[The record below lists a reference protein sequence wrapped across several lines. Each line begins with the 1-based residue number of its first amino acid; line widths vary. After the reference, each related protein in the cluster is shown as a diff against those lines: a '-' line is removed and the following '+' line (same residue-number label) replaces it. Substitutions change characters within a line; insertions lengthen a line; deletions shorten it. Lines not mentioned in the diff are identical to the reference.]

1 MLFYKLLIEA
11 VYFIQILLNKIF
23 LTYAFFICTDLKK
36 IKKFFLY
43 ESKSEKDDLALFE
56 TIAIKD
62 SILANLITAKAL
74 LRKEKIKLK
83 CFNMTINSFYN
94 PNVKFNYNSMNM
106 ESINYYLKDL
116 EDLNNAYKI
125 YKQYYFQLKTKRDLY
140 NLKIQKIYIGDLV
153 YDGYIRFYKKPTV
166 DLNTFSFKYYF
177 FKCCISFIFWQKYI
191 KENKVKY
198 IFLSHANYLIGMPL
212 RVGIYNNV
220 KVYSITSTYLNK
232 FSKKK
237 LYNGLEYLDYKKEF
251 NKIPKLKKKLILK
264 KSKKL
269 LNERFQDNLKIRGLF
284 DTPITKEN
292 PFSSKEVKNI
302 FHKNQRIKILVAAH
316 DLFDAPNSRGGMT
329 FLDFYEWLVYLRDH
343 NVSKKYDWYIKM
355 HPDAYKGNDEELH
368 KIFKDKKNFYFL
380 DKDVN
385 HFQIIKN
392 KIDVVFSCKGTVGFE
407 YPYFSIPVILA
418 SNNSKVGQ
426 YKFAYQAKNLKEY
439 NQMLNNLET
448 YLNKF
453 KKNINELAEFFFTN
467 YFIFNTND
475 WLIKNYEKKKN
486 IKFRR
491 NAAGASRF
499 NPSIIKEEL
508 DILIKDKKL
517 ADEKIELIYKFI
529 KGNKYMYLKPLNK
542 VVNTFL
548 NN

>member
-1 MLFYKLLIEA
+1 
-11 VYFIQILLNKIF
+11 
-23 LTYAFFICTDLKK
+23 
-36 IKKFFLY
+36 
-43 ESKSEKDDLALFE
+43 
-56 TIAIKD
+56 
-62 SILANLITAKAL
+62 
-74 LRKEKIKLK
+74 
-83 CFNMTINSFYN
+83 
-94 PNVKFNYNSMNM
+94 
-106 ESINYYLKDL
+106 
-116 EDLNNAYKI
+116 
-125 YKQYYFQLKTKRDLY
+125 
-140 NLKIQKIYIGDLV
+140 
-153 YDGYIRFYKKPTV
+153 
-166 DLNTFSFKYYF
+166 
-177 FKCCISFIFWQKYI
+177 
-191 KENKVKY
+191 
-198 IFLSHANYLIGMPL
+198 
-212 RVGIYNNV
+212 
-220 KVYSITSTYLNK
+220 
-232 FSKKK
+232 
-237 LYNGLEYLDYKKEF
+237 
-251 NKIPKLKKKLILK
+251 
-264 KSKKL
+264 
-269 LNERFQDNLKIRGLF
+269 
-284 DTPITKEN
+284 
-292 PFSSKEVKNI
+292 
-302 FHKNQRIKILVAAH
+302 
-316 DLFDAPNSRGGMT
+316 MT

-343 NVSKKYDWYIKM
+343 KVSKKYDWYIKT

-418 SNNSKVGQ
+418 SDNSKVGQ

-448 YLNKF
+448 YLSKF

-491 NAAGASRF
+491 NAAGSSRF
-499 NPSIIKEEL
+499 NPSIINEEL

-517 ADEKIELIYKFI
+517 ADEKVELVYKFI

-548 NN
+548 NS